1 MNDWD
6 RDLLGYLPEWFR
18 KILDFQEICKT
29 EQEQMEAL
37 ALAIHAVAGNFFFQ
51 EMDASAVAQWENIFG
66 IVPNPA
72 GESLEFRRARLLNR
86 VSTRPPFTLG
96 FLYQKL
102 DELIGPGLWTVE
114 VDYPNYTFYVESA
127 AENQQYANEIAVT
140 IGTIKPCHMVY
151 VNRPYLRSDFA
162 LSEQIGL
169 TQLTYHYKLGGWG
182 LGMAPFA
189 SEQDK
194 GVIKLPSQKSIQ
206 TELLA
211 QTAAFVAGDV
221 ASARINGLVGI
232 TGLTKSSDGPVA
244 TITYTVLEAQAPT
257 VTQVELL
264 DAQGQALTSSGVYVP
279 ILGNAVFKHVI
290 PVKEAV

>member
-1 MNDWD
+1 MNDWGQ
-6 RDLLGYLPEWFR
+6 DLLGCLPEWFR
-18 KILDFQEICKT
+18 NILDFQEICKT

-37 ALAIHAVAGNFFFQ
+37 ASAIHAVAGNFFFQ
-51 EMDASAVAQWENIFG
+51 EMDTFAVTQWENIFG

-72 GESLEFRRARLLNR
+72 GESLEFRRVRLLNR

-114 VDYPNYTFYVESA
+114 VDYPNYTFYVEST

-169 TQLTYHYKLGGWG
+169 AQLTYHYKLGGWG

-221 ASARINGLVGI
+221 ASARINGSVEI
-232 TGLTKSSDGPVA
+232 TGLTKSSSGPVA